1 VLQSLPSEQVD
12 EIAGPVAITGR
23 ANTSSGNAKTMKI
36 YPLRER
42 VLGHIVADKA
52 KLHGDRVFIRYGERT
67 VTYYDLDL
75 QSNRIANSLAS
86 LGVGRSTHVAFML
99 ENSPEIILLYIALGK
114 LGAVSVPVNTAAKG
128 ELLAYYLNQSD
139 SEMVIVDASL
149 AERLVPIAG
158 RLSKLRRVVAVAV
171 TAGEKTV
178 PQAGLEL
185 PQSDFGELLQ
195 APDTA
200 PDVEVLFHDLHSLIY
215 TSGTTGP
222 SKGNLSTHAHALTC
236 GFQLAEAYGYQPD
249 DVLYVCLPIFHGN
262 AWLCSVLPALVADA
276 SIAVSRR
283 FSASGFWDDIRRY
296 GATQFNALG
305 AMTNFIW
312 GLPPTAADL
321 DHKVRQVMVVPTP
334 KQYFHDFEKRF
345 GVKFTS
351 VYALTDCGMVTVR
364 GPADPQE
371 KWSSAGKACPDVEI
385 RIVDEDDFEL
395 PRGETGEV
403 VVRTSMPWI
412 HAQGYYNM
420 PEATAASRRNLWF
433 HTGDRASMDKDGY
446 VYFVDRKK
454 DAIRRRGENISSFE
468 VEQIIL
474 MHPAVLDVAAFPVTS
489 EHSEDEVMVSLV
501 IREGGTVTEA
511 ELVEHCR
518 VNMAYFMVPRYVEIV
533 PALPKTMT
541 EKVEKYK
548 LKQDAE
554 ARLAGIWDREK
565 AGIVI
570 KR

>member
-1 VLQSLPSEQVD
+1 
-12 EIAGPVAITGR
+12 
-23 ANTSSGNAKTMKI
+23 MKI
-36 YPLRER
+36 YPLHQR
-42 VLGHIVADKA
+42 VLGQLVADKA
-52 KLHGDRVFIRYGERT
+52 ELHGDRVFIRYGERT
-67 VTYYDLDL
+67 VSYRDLDV
-75 QSNRIANSLAS
+75 QSNRIANALARM
-86 LGVGRSTHVAFML
+86 GVGHSTHVAFMM

-139 SEMVIVDASL
+139 SELLIADASL
-149 AERLVPIAG
+149 VQRLVPVAA
-158 RLSKLRRVVAVAV
+158 RVPKLRHLVALA
-171 TAGEKTV
+171 EKPGDKTM
-178 PQAGLEL
+178 PQSGLEL

-195 APDTA
+195 APETA
-200 PDVEVLFHDLHSLIY
+200 PDVEVQFHDLHSLIY

-236 GFQLAEAYGYQPD
+236 GFQLAEAFGYRPD

-312 GLPPTAADL
+312 ARPPSPGDR

-345 GVKFTS
+345 GVKLTS

-364 GPADPQE
+364 GPADPEE
-371 KWSSAGKACPDVEI
+371 KWSSAGKACTDVEI
-385 RIVDEDDFEL
+385 RIVGEHDFEL

-403 VVRTSMPWI
+403 VVRPSMPWI

-420 PEATAASRRNLWF
+420 PEATASSRRNLWF
-433 HTGDRASMDKDGY
+433 HTGDRAYMDEDGY
-446 VYFVDRKK
+446 IYFVDRKK
-454 DAIRRRGENISSFE
+454 DAIRRRGENISAFE

-489 EHSEDEVMVSLV
+489 EHSEDEVMVSLL
-501 IREGGTVTEA
+501 IREGKSITEA
-511 ELVEHCR
+511 QLVEHCR
-518 VNMAYFMVPRYVEIV
+518 ENMAYFMVPRYIEIV
-533 PALPKTMT
+533 AALPKTMT

-554 ARLAGIWDREK
+554 ARLASIWDREK
-565 AGIVI
+565 LGIVI